1 MKKIRRDDLAKHPLD
16 KTIEA
21 IEKGDKEQAI
31 ASARQI
37 WEEGRP
43 LHDLYGDMA
52 GLLCTFIAEKIG
64 EEAVDEAWRYVGEQV
79 WKPVLMALKD
89 AGTDVLVEVYASF
102 LRAHGHDFY
111 VEQDDKKTVFVMNY
125 CASGGRLIKEG
136 KNDNSQRHPMQIGTT
151 KKAYPW
157 SFNMKGLSYYCIHT
171 PLWMDMLPR
180 EWGWDVFKSEFGRQF
195 DEDGNQ
201 VNEPCRAIIYH
212 KPQS

>member
-1 MKKIRRDDLAKHPLD
+1 MQRKDLSITPLE

-21 IEKGDKEQAI
+21 IQQGKKDEAI
-31 ASARQI
+31 ALARQI

-52 GLLCTFIAEKIG
+52 GLLCTYIADKLG
-64 EEAVDEAWRYVGEQV
+64 EEAVEDAWRYVADQL
-79 WKPVLMALKD
+79 WKPGILQSKESGNTEQLVLD
-89 AGTDVLVEVYASF
+89 YAAT

-111 VEQDDKKTVFVMNY
+111 VEQDDEKTVFVMK
-125 CASGGRLIKEG
+125 CCGSGGRQIKEG
-136 KNDNSQRHPMQIGTT
+136 KNEDSDRSPVNIGIT

-157 SFNMKGLSYYCIHT
+157 SFNMKGLSYYCVHT

-195 DEDGNQ
+195 DADGNP
-201 VNEPCRAIIYH
+201 VDEPCKAIIYK
-212 KPQS
+212 KPRS